1 MKKVFLKKGGWNI
14 GELLGYSLD
23 YRRSTLTINDTH
35 AKTWKQGDTRKEN
48 PQRTSLGHHDYKK
61 DNHKENVNGEKCKT
75 PSEKGDVRPN
85 SVIKRWRDN
94 EQDRSITS
102 GPIYI

>member
-1 MKKVFLKKGGWNI
+1 MGWKI

-75 PSEKGDVRPN
+75 PSEKGDVRPK
-85 SVIKRWRDN
+85 SVIKRRRDN
-94 EQDRSITS
+94 EQDRSIRS
-102 GPIYI
+102 GPIHI

>member
-1 MKKVFLKKGGWNI
+1 MGWNI

-75 PSEKGDVRPN
+75 PSEKGDVGGGRNGPFLENFGNPN
-85 SVIKRWRDN
+85 FSKKNMVI
-94 EQDRSITS
+94 
-102 GPIYI
+102 